1 MKAWQIF
8 THSLRQVFGNMG
20 AAVRVSL
27 VPFVGLI
34 VAFLVL
40 GGGMMFSMMGRMEQG
55 MEGGMGGGGIV
66 LMLVLI
72 VVYIGVFTM
81 IAVNWHRFVL
91 LNEPVGWMPQV
102 RMDRILAYF
111 GTALLV
117 GLIMAVLFLMVGL
130 LVSLTGMVGI
140 IVGIPVFV
148 LLVSQ
153 SFRFTTALPGAAL
166 GQGGG
171 ISGAMAA
178 TSGQWLTLLGLTV
191 IYLAASIVVGLV
203 AGLLSMIPLLGILI
217 YIAFQWAAMMVGLS
231 ILTTLYGHYVEGR
244 ALA

>member
-27 VPFVGLI
+27 VPFIGLI
-34 VAFLVL
+34 VAFIVL

-55 MEGGMGGGGIV
+55 MEGGMGGGGIL

-72 VVYIGVFTM
+72 VVYVGVFTM
-81 IAVNWHRFVL
+81 IAVNWHRYVL

-102 RMDRILAYF
+102 RMDRMLAYF

-117 GLIMAVLFLMVGL
+117 GLITVIIAVIVAVIASVIGAVGW
-130 LVSLTGMVGI
+130 I
-140 IVGIPVFV
+140 IAVPV
-148 LLVSQ
+148 LLVMVAF
-153 SFRFTTALPGAAL
+153 SFRLSTALPGAAL

-171 ISGAMAA
+171 VSGSMAA
-178 TSGQWLTLLGLTV
+178 TAGQMGTMVVLTL
-191 IYLAASIVVGLV
+191 IYFAASLICGIVV
-203 AGLLSMIPLLGILI
+203 GLLSMIPVLGILI
-217 YIAFQWAAMMVGLS
+217 NLAFQWLAMMVALS
-231 ILTTLYGHYVEGR
+231 MLTTLYGHYVEKR
-244 ALA
+244 DLA

>member
-27 VPFVGLI
+27 VPFIGLI
-34 VAFLVL
+34 VVFIVL

-55 MEGGMGGGGIV
+55 MEGGMGGGGIL
-66 LMLVLI
+66 LMLVLG
-72 VVYIGVFTM
+72 VVYVAVFTM

-102 RMDRILAYF
+102 RMDRMVAYF

-117 GLIMAVLFLMVGL
+117 GVIMVGL
-130 LVSLTGMVGI
+130 FLVVGLLIGLTGAVGVVI
-140 IVGIPVFV
+140 GVPVLV

-178 TSGQWLTLLGLTV
+178 TSGEWLTFLALTV
-191 IYLAASIVVGLV
+191 IYFVVGIVTGLI
-203 AGLLSMIPLLGILI
+203 AGLLSMIPILGILI
-217 YIAFQWAAMMVGLS
+217 YIAYNWAAMMVGLS
-231 ILTTLYGHYVEGR
+231 ILTTLYGHYVEKR